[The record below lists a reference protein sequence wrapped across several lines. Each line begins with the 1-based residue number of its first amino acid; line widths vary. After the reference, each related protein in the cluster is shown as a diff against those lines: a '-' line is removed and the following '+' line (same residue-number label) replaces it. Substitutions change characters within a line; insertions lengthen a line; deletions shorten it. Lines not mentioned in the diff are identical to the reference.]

1 MIDVDQIMNNSHRV
15 DIPADLD
22 RILRMPVT
30 PPGGDPKA
38 AAYWTQR
45 LSLGSYVLRDIQ
57 GAALGTIYVHK
68 GGFFAIGV
76 GHGKTL
82 IALLAGEVAG
92 ASKPLILCPP
102 ALVKM
107 MRAEA
112 LIWSERFKFTPPAV
126 ESYGIL
132 SHEVGE
138 RLLLDMRPDLIIAD
152 EAHYLRR
159 RGATRTKRLLSYFH
173 NVNPTAGFVALSGTI
188 TAKSLLDYS
197 HILELSLRERVP
209 IPTSRYE
216 LNGWAACI
224 DPDGEPT
231 RGDLAA
237 LAPLVEWSG
246 QTAKPSRET
255 IRKAYKMRLV
265 TTPGVVSTTTTSCD
279 ASLYL
284 VEHNPK
290 TPAAVTRAIKHLG
303 ETWTLPNG
311 EPIADASFFS
321 RAFRQLSIGF
331 FYRWEWAGQPDP
343 EWLEARRNRDRLIG
357 RVLRYASRPGRD
369 SPGLVSRWGLAGGGS
384 RALRNALELWQ
395 AIKDRANPQTVPV
408 WIDKSRID
416 YVENFAKTYEEPA
429 ILWYSSRAVG
439 DELGRRGFTVHG
451 AGSAPPTGETCAAS
465 IHVHGKGQNLQ
476 MYGRAFVVEPPASG
490 GRWEQLIGRH
500 HRAGQLRDEITIDF
514 FNFGDVMAKARAD
527 ARYIEDTTDNRQ
539 KLNLATFLTPAK
551 ANNQQS

>member
-30 PPGGDPKA
+30 PPGGDLEA
-38 AAYWTQR
+38 AQRWTKR
-45 LSLGSYVLRDIQ
+45 LSLGAHALRPVQ
-57 GAALGTIYVHK
+57 GAALESIHLYK
-68 GGFFAIGV
+68 GGFFPIGV

-132 SHEVGE
+132 STKT
-138 RLLLDMRPDLIIAD
+138 RLLLDLRPDLIIAD

-159 RGATRTKRLLSYFH
+159 RGAARTKRLLSYFY

-188 TAKSLLDYS
+188 TAKSLLDYA
-197 HILELSLRERVP
+197 HLLELSLRDRVP
-209 IPTSRYE
+209 VPTSRYE
-216 LNGWAACI
+216 LQGWAACI

-246 QTAKPSRET
+246 QTAKPSRDT
-255 IRKAYKMRLV
+255 IRKAYKTRLV
-265 TTPGVVSTTTTSCD
+265 TTPGVVSTTSTSCD

-284 VEHNPK
+284 IEHNPK
-290 TPAAVTRAIKHLG
+290 TPAAVSKAIRHLRD
-303 ETWTLPNG
+303 TWTLPNN

-331 FYRWEWAGQPDP
+331 FYRWEWSGRPDL

-369 SPGLVSRWGLAGGGS
+369 SPGLVARWGLAGGGS
-384 RALRNALELWQ
+384 RELRDALELWE

-408 WIDKSRID
+408 WIDKTRID
-416 YVENFAKTYEEPA
+416 YVASFAKAYEDPLV
-429 ILWYSSRAVG
+429 LWYSSRAVG
-439 DELGRRGFTVHG
+439 EELGRRGFPVHA
-451 AGSAPPTGETCAAS
+451 AGSAPPKGRTCAAS

-476 MYGRAFVVEPPASG
+476 QYGRAFVVEPPASG

-500 HRAGQLRDEITIDF
+500 HRAGQTRDEITIDF
-514 FNFGDVMAKARAD
+514 FNFGDVMAKARQD

-551 ANNQQS
+551 ANNQ

>member
-30 PPGGDPKA
+30 PPGGDPEA
-38 AAYWTQR
+38 AQRWTKR
-45 LSLGSYVLRDIQ
+45 LAIGAHALRPVQ
-57 GAALGTIYVHK
+57 GAALESTHLYK
-68 GGFFAIGV
+68 GGFFPIGV

-112 LIWSERFKFTPPAV
+112 LIWSERFRFTPPAV

-138 RLLLDMRPDLIIAD
+138 RLLLDRRPDLIVAD

-159 RGATRTKRLLSYFH
+159 RGATRTKRLLSYFY

-188 TAKSLLDYS
+188 TAKSLLDYA
-197 HILELSLRERVP
+197 HLLELSLRERAP
-209 IPTSRYE
+209 IPLSRYE

-246 QTAKPSRET
+246 QTAKPSRKT
-255 IRKAYKMRLV
+255 IREAYKRRLV
-265 TTPGVVSTTTTSCD
+265 TTPGVVSTTSTSCD

-284 VEHNPK
+284 IEHNPK
-290 TPAAVTRAIKHLG
+290 TPAAVSKAIRHLRD
-303 ETWTLPNG
+303 TWTLPND

-331 FYRWEWAGQPDP
+331 FYRWEWSGRPDL

-369 SPGLVSRWGLAGGGS
+369 SPGLVSRWGLSGGGS
-384 RALRNALELWQ
+384 RELRDALELWE

-416 YVENFAKTYEEPA
+416 YVTSFAKTYEDPLV
-429 ILWYSSRAVG
+429 LWYSSRAVG
-439 DELGRRGFTVHG
+439 EELGRRGLPVHA
-451 AGSAPPTGETCAAS
+451 AGSAPPKGRTCAAS

-476 MYGRAFVVEPPASG
+476 QYGRAFVVEPPASG

-500 HRAGQLRDEITIDF
+500 HRSGQERDEITIDF
-514 FNFGDVMAKARAD
+514 FNFGDVMAKARED

-551 ANNQQS
+551 ATNQ